1 MALQLIQIQSPQMEF
16 EKKYLSAKSII
27 RWTEIRQT
35 EIRLNTADFFEKL
48 HFFVSD
54 SYRSGIYLLIINSG
68 NTRTMHGIC
77 SNLTS
82 VLSISVW

>member
-1 MALQLIQIQSPQMEF
+1 MEF

-54 SYRSGIYLLIINSG
+54 SYRSGIYLLII
-68 NTRTMHGIC
+68 TVETPEQCME
-77 SNLTS
+77 S
-82 VLSISVW
+82 VQI